1 MKKLFLSILVLG
13 LLLSGNGYA
22 KEYMKDL
29 DFKDANYIHSKH
41 DVKYF
46 IKIV

>member
-1 MKKLFLSILVLG
+1 MKKLLGIIILG